1 MTITVE
7 IGRESVVVER
17 DVFVALFD
25 NSVVSEYVGF
35 TKELASEVIEFD
47 ELVRLARKADIPYS
61 LFFAPLEYPV
71 SADVL
76 NLVREVMST
85 VPPGDKDLI
94 DLYHV
99 RGNADPI
106 LVATALDAIAKSEE
120 TLLVEDWQ
128 IVTDD
133 EGVKKKASEF
143 DLRTVSSAESRK
155 LVGGTA
161 TGNGSN

>member
-1 MTITVE
+1 MTIVKYLIDTNALSR
-7 IGRESVVVER
+7 IGRKNRASAFVR
-17 DVFVALFD
+17 D
-25 NSVVSEYVGF
+25 NC
-35 TKELASEVIEFD
+35 KIPSEVLHEAATFP
-47 ELVRLARKADIPYS
+47 DIAM
-61 LFFAPLEYPV
+61 LRTLDYPI

-76 NLVREVMST
+76 NLVRAVMST

-94 DLYHV
+94 DLYHA

-143 DLRTVSSAESRK
+143 NLKTVTSAEFAE
-155 LVGGTA
+155 LVASTGG
-161 TGNGSN
+161 GNGAH

>member
-1 MTITVE
+1 MTIAKYLIDTNALSR
-7 IGRESVVVER
+7 IGRKRRGSTFVR
-17 DVFVALFD
+17 D
-25 NSVVSEYVGF
+25 NCMIP
-35 TKELASEVIEFD
+35 SEVLREAATFPNIAI
-47 ELVRLARKADIPYS
+47 LRT
-61 LFFAPLEYPV
+61 LEYPV
-71 SADVL
+71 RADVL
-76 NLVREVMST
+76 NRLREVMAT
-85 VPPGDKDLI
+85 IPPGDKDLI

-143 DLRTVSSAESRK
+143 DLRTVTSAEFKK
-155 LVGGTA
+155 LVDGTA
-161 TGNGSN
+161 TGTGLQ

>member
-1 MTITVE
+1 MTIVKYLIDTNALSR
-7 IGRESVVVER
+7 IGRKDRGSTLVR
-17 DVFVALFD
+17 D
-25 NSVVSEYVGF
+25 
-35 TKELASEVIEFD
+35 TCKIPSEVLHEAAMFP
-47 ELVRLARKADIPYS
+47 DIAI
-61 LFFAPLEYPV
+61 LRTLEYPM

-76 NLVREVMST
+76 NLLREVMST

-133 EGVKKKASEF
+133 EGVKKKAAEF
-143 DLRTVSSAESRK
+143 DLRTVTSAEFKK
-155 LVGGTA
+155 LVDGTA
-161 TGNGSN
+161 TGNGSK